1 MRSHDCCRSEVISEF
16 IMSDRIH
23 IFLSVG
29 VALILIAACF
39 YHVREYQLTKRAP
52 AEQQFTRSAS

>member
-1 MRSHDCCRSEVISEF
+1 MSE
-16 IMSDRIH
+16 RIH

-52 AEQQFTRSAS
+52 AEQQITRSAS